1 MARDFAGENIK
12 DVSRSSSAPP
22 VQLMDH
28 DASDPR
34 MDPGYAAYYHLH
46 SRLDS
51 RLPPPLYSPGQSWQV
66 WAPPGL
72 NQTLD
77 PTDVLHN
84 GPPGLGM
91 DFFKNTDNDLT
102 RPLSRNSQEKIRGFS
117 LEDGSQKFQGSPW
130 NKNAQPD
137 LLAPSP
143 MSSASPS
150 RSDPSYSVKRKPF
163 VDLVDNFERSS
174 SPPLLSFNSNPTSD
188 LQNVFKEEILKG
200 EWNDANDDHS
210 TVMAASVLSSA
221 LLESDMPPRA
231 YSTPPTRSNL
241 MINAP
246 DLNYAMKNL
255 DIRNV
260 SF

>member
-1 MARDFAGENIK
+1 
-12 DVSRSSSAPP
+12 
-22 VQLMDH
+22 
-28 DASDPR
+28 

-72 NQTLD
+72 SHTMEGPMNDLQG
-77 PTDVLHN
+77 LHN

-91 DFFKNTDNDLT
+91 DFLRNAENDLT
-102 RPLSRNSQEKIRGFS
+102 RPLSRNSQEKVRGFS
-117 LEDGSQKFQGSPW
+117 LEDSSPPKFQGSPW

-137 LLAPSP
+137 LLAPAP

-163 VDLVDNFERSS
+163 VDLIDNFERSS
-174 SPPLLSFNSNPTSD
+174 SPPLLSFNTNPASD
-188 LQNVFKEEILKG
+188 LQQVFKEEILKG

-221 LLESDMPPRA
+221 LLESEFRDVPPRA
-231 YSTPPTRSNL
+231 YSTPPTRSTL
-241 MINAP
+241 MSPAP
-246 DLNYAMKNL
+246 DINYAMKNL
-255 DIRNV
+255 EIRNV
-260 SF
+260 KFIYIIT